1 MARLN
6 VNPTRM
12 ELARLKKLLATATRG
27 HKLLKDKLD
36 ELMKQFLDIVRENKK
51 LREEAEAALG
61 EAYKSFIIA
70 RAVMNEEY
78 MGESLMLPGNSVEVS
93 VSEKNIMS
101 VLVPQFKFNMADNE
115 KADVCPYGYAFTSA
129 ELDGA
134 VESFSEA
141 MEPLLKL
148 AESEKS
154 AQLLAQEI
162 EKTRRRVNALENVMI
177 PNYEETIKYIKM
189 KLEENERAG
198 TTRMMK
204 VKDMIAAKA
213 IEERRMRDELQLKKA
228 EKEMA

>member
-115 KADVCPYGYAFTSA
+115 KADVCPYGYAFSSA
-129 ELDGA
+129 EPDGA

-141 MEPLLKL
+141 MQPLLKL

>member
-213 IEERRMRDELQLKKA
+213 IEERRMRDE
-228 EKEMA
+228 KEMA